1 VRRNG
6 FTLLEVAITMAIFGI
21 FLMMLVTLSSE
32 MRGQEKRYPVNF
44 MSHPQV
50 LTVLA
55 RLRKDVLD
63 AFGAN
68 PYPPS
73 AGNGK
78 YTQSQQTL
86 IIDTFVGGGLQTV
99 VWDFTKRG
107 EVHRISY
114 NVGVATEWV
123 AFGLPPDF
131 AANIDAVETPGRPYG
146 VRITAADAKGLRSID
161 QYLQPRVHQ

>member
-44 MSHPQV
+44 MSHPQI
-50 LTVLA
+50 LTVLS
-55 RLRKDVLD
+55 RLRRDVLD
-63 AFGAN
+63 AHGLD
-68 PYPPS
+68 PYQGKPP
-73 AGNGK
+73 G
-78 YTQSQQTL
+78 YQQTPKTL
-86 IIDTFVGGGLQTV
+86 IIDTLVGGGVQTV
-99 VWDFTKRG
+99 IWDFSKPG

-114 NVGVATEWV
+114 NVGVPTEWV
-123 AFGLPPDF
+123 ARGLPPDF
-131 AANIDAVETPGRPYG
+131 AANFDAVTTPGHPFG
-146 VRITAADAKGLRSID
+146 VRITAVDAKGRLSID